1 MGAGSLLHDEF
12 AGTERFEVV
21 RRLGA
26 GGMGVVYEALDRERN
41 VRLALKTLRGLGGHD
56 LLLFKREFRALQE
69 VQHPNLISLG
79 ELYED
84 RGRWFFTM
92 ELVRGAEI
100 VSYVRPDVVVREPG
114 AGRPSSFI
122 TPDDPTVPSP
132 PSVRTL
138 NATFDPRISF
148 SEAPVLLDEARVRG
162 ALVQLAQALVSLH
175 AAGKVHRDIK
185 PSNIL
190 VTEHGRLVLLDFGL
204 VLDVARD
211 PVGDARLAG
220 TIPYMAPEL
229 LRSEI
234 GPAADWYSVGVL
246 LYEVLTGRLPFEGR
260 PTDVLLRKQNEA
272 PPSPRSLAPEI
283 SEELATLCLDL
294 LDPNPKNRPG
304 GGEVLRRLKRS
315 TSLLSLL
322 PPPASAEAIFVGRR
336 EELESI
342 RSAFDDAR
350 SGRTVSV
357 VVVGESGIGKSALV
371 RRFVRELGDDVTL
384 LSGRCYER
392 EAVRYKAV
400 DGVIDSL
407 SQVLARM
414 PEDELADLVPEN
426 AGLLAHVFPVLRR
439 IGALAEGSVPPP
451 PIEPHVVRAKTFA
464 ALKELLARLAGKS
477 SLVLTIDDIQWADA
491 DGAALLAEVL
501 RGPDSP
507 PLLLVATSRGEPA
520 IDLPGDVRRIQLG
533 RLPAEDAIFLAT
545 KLVER
550 GAGRAD
556 PARVAAEGDGH
567 PMFIDELARH
577 ARRTT
582 SAIKLDDAIRSRVD
596 ALPPEARALL
606 EVVSVAGAPVAEDVA
621 AAAALDD
628 RDEFHRWLALLR
640 GAHLVRATAARGAVA
655 IEAAHDRVREAVA
668 AALADDARRARSGR
682 LARALEERG
691 DADPEALAAL
701 YHAAGERGRAGT
713 FSAEAAK
720 KAAAALAFD
729 RAALLYRR
737 AIELG
742 GPTVALL
749 AGLGDA
755 LAHAGRGREA
765 AAAYR
770 DAAGRAGGEEAHVL
784 RRRAAEELLRSGH
797 IDDGLDVLDGVL
809 RDVGLRLPRT
819 PAGALASVLAHRGR
833 LAVRSRLPVGSDRSL
848 IRRFDAAWSV
858 AVGLSL
864 VDVIR
869 AADFQARAMML
880 ALSAGDRDRIA
891 RAYALGACF
900 ASSEVA
906 SRAHATQ
913 QLARASELAEASDDP
928 YTRAWIP
935 LARSMI
941 AFHGGGFRAA
951 VEDADRAL
959 RMFREQCAGASWEQT
974 SARSIAFWA
983 LGYLGSM
990 RELARRV
997 DELLREAL
1005 ERGDRY
1011 AAINVRTG
1019 ASHLIRLAADDP
1031 RASREESARAIG
1043 EWSHRG
1049 FTLQHVF
1056 DLFAQTETLLYEGR
1070 PDEALELLEARWVLV
1085 RRSMMLRSQTVRI
1098 FTSDLRGR
1106 IELAC
1111 AVRAGFLRR
1120 TRFARTVAARADA
1133 LDHEGLGWG
1142 KAMAAALRAGV
1153 AALRGDRAG
1162 TVHCL
1167 ERAVSECRMA
1177 DMLVNAAAAERALGI
1192 LIGDLAMVARAN
1204 AWMTEEGIVNIPRWT
1219 RMLVPTVD

>member
-1 MGAGSLLHDEF
+1 MGAGSLLHEEF
-12 AGTERFEVV
+12 AGTERFEIV

-100 VSYVRPDVVVREPG
+100 VAYVRPDVVAQPSHE
-114 AGRPSSFI
+114 RPTSFI

-132 PSVRTL
+132 PSVRAL
-138 NATFDPRISF
+138 AARFDPQISF
-148 SEAPVLLDEARVRG
+148 SDVPALVDETRVR
-162 ALVQLAQALVSLH
+162 ATLAQLAQALVSLH

-190 VTEHGRLVLLDFGL
+190 VTDHGRVVLLDFGL

-220 TIPYMAPEL
+220 TIPYMAPESL
-229 LRSEI
+229 LSEV
-234 GPAADWYSVGVL
+234 GPEADWYAVGVL

-260 PTDVLLRKQNEA
+260 PSDVLLRKQRET
-272 PPSPRSLAPEI
+272 PPAPRSLAPEI
-283 SEELATLCLDL
+283 SEELDRLCLDL
-294 LDPNPKNRPG
+294 LEPNPKNRPTG
-304 GGEVLRRLKRS
+304 GDVLRRLERS
-315 TSLLSLL
+315 ATLLSLL
-322 PPPASAEAIFVGRR
+322 PPPASGEQIFIGRRDELEAIRT
-336 EELESI
+336 
-342 RSAFDDAR
+342 AFDDAR

-357 VVVGESGIGKSALV
+357 VVHGESGIGKSAIV
-371 RRFVRELGDDVTL
+371 RRFVRELGDEVTL
-384 LSGRCYER
+384 LAGRCYER

-400 DGVIDSL
+400 DGVVDSL

-414 PEDELADLVPEN
+414 PDDEVADLVPDN
-426 AGLLAHVFPVLRR
+426 AGLLPYVFPVLRR
-439 IGALAEGSVPPP
+439 ITALAEGSVPPP
-451 PIEPHVVRAKTFA
+451 PIEPHVVRAKTFTA
-464 ALKELLARLAGKS
+464 FKELLGRLAARKP
-477 SLVLTIDDIQWADA
+477 LVVTIDDIQWADA
-491 DGAALLAEVL
+491 DGAALLSEVL
-501 RGPDSP
+501 RGPDAP
-507 PLLLVATSRGEPA
+507 PLLLVATSRDGEA
-520 IDLPGDVRRIQLG
+520 IDLPGDVRRVHVG

-556 PARVAAEGDGH
+556 PARVAAESDGH

-577 ARRTT
+577 ARRSA

-596 ALPPEARALL
+596 ALPEEARALL
-606 EVVSVAGAPVAEDVA
+606 EVLSVAGAPLAEDVA
-621 AAAALDD
+621 ASAALDD
-628 RDEFHRWLALLR
+628 PDEFHRCLALLR

-655 IEAAHDRVREAVA
+655 IETAHDRVREAVA
-668 AALADDARRARSGR
+668 ASLGEDARRARSGR
-682 LARALEERG
+682 LARALEQRG

-742 GPTVALL
+742 GPTASLL
-749 AGLGDA
+749 SGLGDA
-755 LAHAGRGREA
+755 LAHAGRGRDA
-765 AAAYR
+765 AIAYR
-770 DAAGRAGGEEAHVL
+770 DAALRAHGEDAHVL

-797 IDDGLDVLDGVL
+797 IDEGLAQLDGVL

-819 PAGALASVLAHRGR
+819 PVGALASVLVHRGK
-833 LAVRSRLPVGSDRSL
+833 LAVRSRLRAGADPSL

-880 ALSAGDRDRIA
+880 ALSAGDPERIA

-906 SRAHATQ
+906 SRAHAKE
-913 QLARASELAEASDDP
+913 QLARATELANESEDP

-941 AFHGGGFRAA
+941 AFHGGAFRAA
-951 VEDADRAL
+951 VGDADRAL
-959 RMFREQCAGASWEQT
+959 QMFRDQCAGASWEET

-983 LGYLGSM
+983 LGYLGSL
-990 RELARRV
+990 RELGRRV
-997 DELLREAL
+997 DELLRESV

-1019 ASHLIRLAADDP
+1019 AAHLIRLAADDP
-1031 RASREESARAIG
+1031 RASREESARAIA

-1070 PDEALELLEARWVLV
+1070 PEEALALLESRWHHV

-1111 AVRAGFLRR
+1111 AVRAGMIGRVRFVRR
-1120 TRFARTVAARADA
+1120 VTARADA
-1133 LDHEGLGWG
+1133 LEREGLGWG
-1142 KAMAAALRAGV
+1142 KAMAAALRAGI
-1153 AALRGDRAG
+1153 AALRGDRAD

-1177 DMLVNAAAAERALGI
+1177 DMLVNATAAERALGI
-1192 LIGDLAMVARAN
+1192 LTGDLAMVARAN
-1204 AWMTEEGIVNIPRWT
+1204 AWMMEEGIANIPRWT
-1219 RMLVPTVD
+1219 RMHVPTAD